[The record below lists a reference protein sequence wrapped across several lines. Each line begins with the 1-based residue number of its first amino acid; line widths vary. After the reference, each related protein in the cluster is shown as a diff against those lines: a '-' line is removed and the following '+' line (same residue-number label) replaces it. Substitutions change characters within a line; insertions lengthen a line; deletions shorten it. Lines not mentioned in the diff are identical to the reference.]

1 MRTRG
6 KVTDWNDDK
15 GYGFIE
21 PDSGGEKVFG
31 IFGISV
37 KTTKTTGNFNFTL
50 TPNVAVCQCT

>member
-21 PDSGGEKVFG
+21 PDSGDEKVFG
-31 IFGISV
+31 IFGVSV
-37 KTTKTTGNFNFTL
+37 KTTKTTGNFNF
-50 TPNVAVCQCT
+50 N